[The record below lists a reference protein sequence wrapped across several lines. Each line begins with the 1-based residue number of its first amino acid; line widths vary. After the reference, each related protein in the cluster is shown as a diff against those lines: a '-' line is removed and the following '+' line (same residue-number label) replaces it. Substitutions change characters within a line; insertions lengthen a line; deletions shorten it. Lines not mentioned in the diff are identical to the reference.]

1 MSEENIQIKKVSVK
15 DGKPSFAYDKED
27 PVSKKWFPVGG
38 ESHPDDPIHADF
50 QTALNNLRIH
60 LAILSVA
67 VRPHGSITINT
78 PAIYLESESDNAY
91 QFLDDLKEKIERV
104 EAEAIAYLK
113 GEKRGSDPQQA
124 LNFESNGNEK
134 SGPVAEEVTEE
145 ATA

>member
-1 MSEENIQIKKVSVK
+1 VAKAIRMIPFMPISKLPLTTGTRKV
-15 DGKPSFAYDKED
+15 
-27 PVSKKWFPVGG
+27 
-38 ESHPDDPIHADF
+38 
-50 QTALNNLRIH
+50 
-60 LAILSVA
+60 
-67 VRPHGSITINT
+67 PHGSITINT